1 MYNALAR
8 YNAEKNIATGGV
20 IGKWKDTELGDP
32 EFYEQCLKPLVE
44 KLDAAAKDAEG
55 EPDDAT
61 VLRLFA
67 EVVPQWYD
75 FRYYASE
82 LRTKYLSE
90 RFVR

>member
-1 MYNALAR
+1 M
-8 YNAEKNIATGGV
+8 